1 MKTNKKEILQAAAYL
16 FMSNG
21 YNGTSIAQI
30 SAAVGIQKASLFS
43 HIKSK
48 EELYRKVVE
57 TYVINKHNPDLKFD
71 KNNGSLADFIESY
84 IDGIKK
90 SMEILYA
97 LDLGFGD
104 LKPVSYFGFILE
116 ACKRYDD
123 CARTFLAVDQKEV
136 ILWEEVIQKA
146 KDKGEVRADVDVKW
160 ASRMFRYNFAGLSY
174 IFSTQGGVTLEQIKE
189 MLYDSYNAIKV

>member
-1 MKTNKKEILQAAAYL
+1 MKTNKKEILKAAAYL

-48 EELYRKVVE
+48 EELYRKVIE
-57 TYVINKHNPDLKFD
+57 TYVINKHNPDFKFD
-71 KNNGSLADFIESY
+71 QNNGSLANFIDTY
-84 IDGIKK
+84 LDGIKK

-97 LDLGFGD
+97 LDLGLGD

-136 ILWEEVIQKA
+136 YLWEEVIQKA
-146 KDKGEVRADVDVKW
+146 KDRGEVKADVDVKW
-160 ASRMFRYNFAGLSY
+160 AARMFRYNFAGLSY